1 MTMKINHEQTIG
13 EEIANAISHGV
24 MALFG
29 IVALI
34 LLLIKSTSGI
44 EVLAACIFGLGII
57 ILYTMSTLYH
67 ALTNPT
73 AKSVMRRFDH
83 LSIYLLI
90 GGTFAPPLLLL
101 PGLKTPFL
109 GIDGMITTGLFLFIV
124 QWVLILIG
132 VVFKSIWIKRFAK
145 IHVFFY
151 LAMGWSSLVFIRAL
165 LNYDTRAFYF
175 VLFGGIAYSI
185 GVIFYAMPKIRY
197 FHFVWHLFTSMG
209 TVLQFI
215 AIYAFLY

>member
-1 MTMKINHEQTIG
+1 MKINHEQTVG

-24 MALFG
+24 MAIFG
-29 IVALI
+29 VVALI
-34 LLLIKSTSGI
+34 LLLLKSTSAI
-44 EVLAACIFGLGII
+44 EVLAAFIFGFGII

-67 ALTNPT
+67 ALTNRT

-101 PGLKTPFL
+101 PGLRTPFL
-109 GIDGMITTGLFLFIV
+109 GIEGMLDTGLTLFIV
-124 QWVLILIG
+124 QWVLITTG

-145 IHVFFY
+145 IHLFFY

-165 LNYDTRAFYF
+165 MNYDSRAFYF

-185 GVIFYAMPKIRY
+185 GVIFYVMPQIRY
-197 FHFVWHLFTSMG
+197 FHFVWHLFTSIG
-209 TVLQFI
+209 TVLQFV

>member
-1 MTMKINHEQTIG
+1 MKINHEQTVG

-24 MALFG
+24 MAIFG
-29 IVALI
+29 VVALI
-34 LLLIKSTSGI
+34 LLLIKSTSAI
-44 EVLAACIFGLGII
+44 EVFAAFIFGFGII

-67 ALTNPT
+67 ALTNRT

-101 PGLKTPFL
+101 PGLRTPFL
-109 GIDGMITTGLFLFIV
+109 GIEGMLDTGLTLFIV
-124 QWVLILIG
+124 QWVLIATG

-145 IHVFFY
+145 IHLFFY

-165 LNYDTRAFYF
+165 MNYDSRAFYF

-185 GVIFYAMPKIRY
+185 GVIFYVMPRIRY
-197 FHFVWHLFTSMG
+197 FHFVWHLFTSIG
-209 TVLQFI
+209 TVLQFV